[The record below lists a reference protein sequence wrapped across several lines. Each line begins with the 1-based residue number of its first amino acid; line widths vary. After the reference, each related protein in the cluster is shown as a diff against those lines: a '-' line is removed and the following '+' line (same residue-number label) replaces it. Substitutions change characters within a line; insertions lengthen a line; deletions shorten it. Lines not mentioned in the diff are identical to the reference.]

1 MLRLTQVERMNSE
14 FAQDSKNS
22 DSETAPKRHYKAVG
36 EALFVTV
43 LWASSWVIIKF
54 GLEGEG
60 LPPVTF
66 AGLRYSIA
74 AGILLAIILSN
85 RRDYRYYPAISA

>member
-1 MLRLTQVERMNSE
+1 M
-14 FAQDSKNS
+14 AQDSKNLE
-22 DSETAPKRHYKAVG
+22 SETTPKRHFKAVG

-60 LPPVTF
+60 LPPITF

-74 AGILLAIILSN
+74 AGILLAIVLSN
-85 RRDYRYYPAISA
+85 PVHRALIREQDRQWWRTIFLYG

>member
-1 MLRLTQVERMNSE
+1 MDSE
-14 FAQDSKNS
+14 LVRDSKNS
-22 DSETAPKRHYKAVG
+22 ESETAPKRHYIAVG

-60 LPPVTF
+60 LPPITF

-74 AGILLAIILSN
+74 AGILVA
-85 RRDYRYYPAISA
+85 